1 MQNRDWL
8 HFAERSGPEGREWV
22 EEYHRHLNKADLGD
36 LALQRMREGRH
47 EEGGELLR
55 QLIDQVEEVHTGSP
69 SVRAVLDR
77 YRHGIEGYY
86 FYCRKEFEAAERS
99 MDRAH
104 DAVARALNKANWL
117 MLLAVH
123 CQEFRLHQARIARNQ
138 HRWAKMQAYI
148 AQARAMMSD
157 LLPLCET
164 EEGKT
169 IWWSNFQPFF
179 AALEP
184 FTPEEARIVNN
195 LLDPE
200 ERERLFDQFV
210 RGMLRSSSNGV
221 KTLPPR

>member
-8 HFAERSGPEGREWV
+8 HFAERSGPAGRGWV
-22 EEYHRHLNKADLGD
+22 EEYYHHLNKGDLGD
-36 LALQRMREGRH
+36 LALQRMREGRL

-55 QLIDQVEEVHTGSP
+55 QLIDQVEQVRTGPP

-99 MDRAH
+99 MNLAH
-104 DAVARALNKANWL
+104 DAVARALDTADWL
-117 MLLAVH
+117 LLMAVH

-138 HRWAKMQAYI
+138 HRAAKMQTCI
-148 AQARAMMSD
+148 AQARAMMCD
-157 LLPLCET
+157 RLPLCET
-164 EEGKT
+164 EAGKT

-179 AALEP
+179 LALEP
-184 FTPEEARIVNN
+184 LTPEEAGIANN
-195 LLDPE
+195 LLHPE

-210 RGMLRSSSNGV
+210 RGMLRSGRNGV
-221 KTLPPR
+221 KTLSH